1 MDKIEFSKH
10 TLKNGL
16 RLIIHQDTTTPMA
29 AVNVLYDV
37 GSRDE
42 NPDKTGFAHLFEHLM
57 FGGSINIP
65 IFDEPIEMAG
75 GKNNAFTNT
84 DITNYYEVIPAQN
97 IETALWLESDR
108 MLSLAFNPESLETQR
123 KVVSEEYKEHYIN
136 QPYSDVSHLMS
147 ELCFNVH
154 PYRWPTIG
162 ASLKHIEDATLKD
175 VKAFFKKHYLP
186 NNAIMA
192 VCSPM
197 SENEILPLVE
207 KYFGEIKM
215 GEVPVRNLPKEP
227 AQTAYRN
234 LKVQRKVATNAF
246 YMSFH
251 ALERTHPDFYAM
263 DIITDLL
270 SNGKSSRMYQRLVKD
285 NPLFGNISCYH
296 TGNHDPGLVK
306 VSGKLLPNISFESA
320 EAAVFAEIEK
330 LCNEKIDEQE
340 LQKVK
345 NKIESTHQFSN
356 VDLGDRAFNLAY
368 YELLF
373 NDTNRINTDFE
384 YYQKVTTQDVQRVA
398 KEIFRKENCSTMY
411 YEAVI

>member
-136 QPYSDVSHLMS
+136 QPYGDVSHLMS

>member
-1 MDKIEFSKH
+1 MTKINFSKH
-10 TLKNGL
+10 TLNNGL

-42 NPDKTGFAHLFEHLM
+42 SPDKTGFAHLFEHLM

-136 QPYSDVSHLMS
+136 QPYGDVSHLMS
-147 ELCFNVH
+147 DLCFKVH

-162 ASLKHIEDATLKD
+162 ASLNHIEDATLKD

>member
-1 MDKIEFSKH
+1 M
-10 TLKNGL
+10 
-16 RLIIHQDTTTPMA
+16 
-29 AVNVLYDV
+29 
-37 GSRDE
+37 
-42 NPDKTGFAHLFEHLM
+42 
-57 FGGSINIP
+57 
-65 IFDEPIEMAG
+65 
-75 GKNNAFTNT
+75 
-84 DITNYYEVIPAQN
+84 
-97 IETALWLESDR
+97 
-108 MLSLAFNPESLETQR
+108 
-123 KVVSEEYKEHYIN
+123 SEEYKEHYIN
-136 QPYSDVSHLMS
+136 QPYGDVSHLMS
-147 ELCFNVH
+147 DLCFKVH

-162 ASLKHIEDATLKD
+162 ASLNHIEDATLKD

-192 VCSPM
+192 ICSPM

-207 KYFGEIKM
+207 KYFGEISM
-215 GEVPVRNLPKEP
+215 GNVPIRNLPKEP
-227 AQTAYRN
+227 EQTAYRN

-270 SNGKSSRMYQRLVKD
+270 SNGKSSRLFQRLVKD

-306 VSGKLLPNISFESA
+306 VSGKLLPNITFESA
-320 EAAVFAEIEK
+320 EAAVFEEIEK

-356 VDLGDRAFNLAY
+356 VDLGDRAFSLAY

-373 NDTNRINTDFE
+373 NDANRINTDFE

-411 YEAVI
+411 YQATN

>member
-10 TLKNGL
+10 TLQNGL

-42 NPDKTGFAHLFEHLM
+42 SPDKTGFAHLFEHLM

-84 DITNYYEVIPAQN
+84 DITNYYEVMPAQN

-136 QPYSDVSHLMS
+136 QPYGDVSHLMS
-147 ELCFNVH
+147 ELCFKVH

-175 VKAFFKKHYLP
+175 VKAFFEKHYLP

-192 VCSPM
+192 ICSPM
-197 SENEILPLVE
+197 DENEILKLVE
-207 KYFGEIKM
+207 KYFGEIPM
-215 GEVPVRNLPKEP
+215 
-227 AQTAYRN
+227 
-234 LKVQRKVATNAF
+234 
-246 YMSFH
+246 
-251 ALERTHPDFYAM
+251 
-263 DIITDLL
+263 
-270 SNGKSSRMYQRLVKD
+270 
-285 NPLFGNISCYH
+285 
-296 TGNHDPGLVK
+296 
-306 VSGKLLPNISFESA
+306 A
-320 EAAVFAEIEK
+320 E
-330 LCNEKIDEQE
+330 N
-340 LQKVK
+340 QK
-345 NKIESTHQFSN
+345 
-356 VDLGDRAFNLAY
+356 
-368 YELLF
+368 
-373 NDTNRINTDFE
+373 
-384 YYQKVTTQDVQRVA
+384 
-398 KEIFRKENCSTMY
+398 
-411 YEAVI
+411 

>member
-84 DITNYYEVIPAQN
+84 DITNYYEVSPAQN

-136 QPYSDVSHLMS
+136 QPYGDVSHLMS

>member
-16 RLIIHQDTTTPMA
+16 RLIIQQDKTTPMA
-29 AVNVLYDV
+29 VVNILYDV

-42 NPDKTGFAHLFEHLM
+42 SPDKTGFAHLFEHLM
-57 FGGSINIP
+57 FGGSINIES
-65 IFDEPIEMAG
+65 FDEPIEMAG

-84 DITNYYEVIPAQN
+84 DITNYYEVMPAQN

-136 QPYSDVSHLMS
+136 QPYGDVSHLMS
-147 ELCFNVH
+147 ELCFKVH

-186 NNAIMA
+186 NNAILA
-192 VCSPM
+192 ICSPM

-306 VSGKLLPNISFESA
+306 ISGKLLPNISFESA
-320 EAAVFAEIEK
+320 EDAVFAEIEK
-330 LCNEKIDEQE
+330 LCHSKIDEQE

-356 VDLGDRAFNLAY
+356 VDLGERVFSLAY

-373 NDTNRINTDFE
+373 NDANRINTDFE
-384 YYQKVTTQDVQRVA
+384 HYQKVTTQDVQRVA

-411 YEAVI
+411 YEAVK

>member
-1 MDKIEFSKH
+1 
-10 TLKNGL
+10 
-16 RLIIHQDTTTPMA
+16 MA

-42 NPDKTGFAHLFEHLM
+42 NPEKTGFAHLFEHLM
-57 FGGSINIP
+57 FGGSINIES
-65 IFDEPIEMAG
+65 FDDHCESAG

-84 DITNYYEVIPAQN
+84 DITNYYEVIPSQN

-136 QPYSDVSHLMS
+136 QPYGDVSHLMS
-147 ELCFNVH
+147 DLCFKVH

-186 NNAIMA
+186 NNAVMS

-197 SENEILPLVE
+197 NENEILKLVE
-207 KYFGEIKM
+207 KYFGEIPM
-215 GEVPVRNLPKEP
+215 GEIPKRNLPKEP
-227 AQTAYRN
+227 AQTEYRN

-285 NPLFGNISCYH
+285 NPLFGNINCYH
-296 TGNHDPGLVK
+296 TGNHDKGLVK

-320 EAAVFAEIEK
+320 ENAVFEELLKI
-330 LCNEKIDEQE
+330 CNENLEEKE

-356 VDLGDRAFNLAY
+356 VDLGERAFSLAY

-373 NDTNRINTDFE
+373 NDANRINTDFE
-384 YYQKVTTQDVQRVA
+384 HYQKVTLQDVQRVA
-398 KEIFRKENCSTMY
+398 KEIFRKENCSTLY
-411 YEAVI
+411 YEAVK

>member
-1 MDKIEFSKH
+1 MTKINFSKH
-10 TLKNGL
+10 TLNNGL

-42 NPDKTGFAHLFEHLM
+42 SPDKTGFAHLFEHLM

-136 QPYSDVSHLMS
+136 QPYGDVSHLMS
-147 ELCFNVH
+147 DLCFKVH

-162 ASLKHIEDATLKD
+162 ASLNHIEDATLKD

-192 VCSPM
+192 ICSPM

-207 KYFGEIKM
+207 KYFGEISM
-215 GEVPVRNLPKEP
+215 GNVPIRNLPKEP
-227 AQTAYRN
+227 EQTAYRN

-270 SNGKSSRMYQRLVKD
+270 SNGKSSRLFQRLVKD

-306 VSGKLLPNISFESA
+306 VSGKLLPNITFESA
-320 EAAVFAEIEK
+320 EAAVFEEIEK

-356 VDLGDRAFNLAY
+356 VDLGDRAFSLAY

-373 NDTNRINTDFE
+373 NDANRINTDFE

-411 YEAVI
+411 YQATN